1 MTEKRFIIDS
11 FLENDELFR
20 PLLEEIEQGN
30 PILAAETGLEAVS
43 DDMGGT
49 IWGGELPGRKSY
61 CSLVHLQ
68 KKREHLNNLGIGLYL
83 EATNRYL
90 EEKHLNDYYCC
101 KVVEELAQNGLNGV
115 IVTSPLLYSRLKK
128 EAPQLK
134 LLFQAESA
142 SLPEELDSQ
151 TELIIFPEMASPFE
165 GYEKVTRLSESCRW
179 NCIHREE
186 CGRARSKTRV
196 SYNYQHADY
205 FLKQNCPQLAKK
217 DSFNLNRKV
226 ELEPG
231 RYYLQPAR
239 RESYSFI
246 QAITSYMINPEVREQ
261 FYRNCIRTL

>member
-1 MTEKRFIIDS
+1 MSKKRFIIDS
-11 FLENDELFR
+11 FLENDEIFR
-20 PLLEEIEQGN
+20 PLLEEIEQGS
-30 PILAAETGLEAVS
+30 PILAAETDLEAVS

-68 KKREHLNNLGIGLYL
+68 KKREHLNSLGIGLYM

-90 EEKHLNDYYCC
+90 EESHLNDYYCR

-115 IVTSPLLYSRLKK
+115 IVTSPLLYRWIKR
-128 EAPQLK
+128 EAPELK

-151 TELIIFPEMASPFE
+151 TELILFPEMASSFE
-165 GYEKVTRLSESCRW
+165 GYEQVTRLSRSCRW

-205 FLKQNCPQLAKK
+205 FLKQNCPLTAKE
-217 DSFNLNRKV
+217 DYFSQNRTV
-226 ELEPG
+226 ELAPG

-239 RESYSFI
+239 RERYSFI
-246 QAITSYMINPEVREQ
+246 QVITSYMINPEVREQ
-261 FYRNCIRTL
+261 FYRNCIRVL